1 MKLRTGFL
9 TLPLLLLAAGC
20 GTSSPRGLLSVSAS
34 PASADAKDF
43 PNGQVRFI
51 PTGTYNKAPT
61 TVTPQPVSAWLV
73 NPNGIA
79 TINQNGLAT
88 CVTGQAGTVTIEV
101 GLAGDGPLRNVAQL
115 ICP

>member
-1 MKLRTGFL
+1 MKLGTGLL

-20 GTSSPRGLLSVSAS
+20 GNSTPRGLLSVTAS
-34 PASADAKDF
+34 PATADAKDF
-43 PNGQVRFI
+43 PNGQVQFV

-73 NPNGIA
+73 SPNGIA
-79 TINQNGLAT
+79 TINQSGLAS
-88 CVTGQAGTVTIEV
+88 CVAGQAGTVTIEV
-101 GLAGDGPLRNVAQL
+101 GIAGDGPLHNVAQM